1 MRSAGLW
8 VVIKLDVRLLGHL
21 TTSNRL
27 SDFLER
33 D

>member
-8 VVIKLDVRLLGHL
+8 VVIKLDIRVLGHL
-21 TTSNRL
+21 TIANRL
-27 SDFLER
+27 SDFSER